1 MISVNDIL
9 AYADSIAPLCDA
21 LEWDNCGI
29 LCGDKNAQV
38 TKALV
43 CLDITKEVVD
53 EAKEKGCELIISHH
67 PVIFSGLKSIHP
79 DDVAYKLVSSG
90 IAAICLHTN
99 LDKAPD
105 IGVNAC
111 LANALDLKNTTLIKD
126 EFLCIG
132 ELETTMTGSQ
142 FALFVKEKLGANG
155 VRFTDSDIIKKVGVS
170 SGAGSEAV
178 EKMHTYGIDAL
189 VTGEVKHHHFLYAQS
204 HRLCVV
210 EAGHFATE
218 DVVVQPLVDI
228 LSNRFATVKFEK
240 SKSLCDMVSYL

>member
-79 DDVAYKLVSSG
+79 DDVAYKLVSSD
-90 IAAICLHTN
+90 IAAICLR
-99 LDKAPD
+99 LR
-105 IGVNAC
+105 
-111 LANALDLKNTTLIKD
+111 LLKMQGL
-126 EFLCIG
+126 
-132 ELETTMTGSQ
+132 
-142 FALFVKEKLGANG
+142 
-155 VRFTDSDIIKKVGVS
+155 R
-170 SGAGSEAV
+170 
-178 EKMHTYGIDAL
+178 
-189 VTGEVKHHHFLYAQS
+189 
-204 HRLCVV
+204 
-210 EAGHFATE
+210 
-218 DVVVQPLVDI
+218 
-228 LSNRFATVKFEK
+228 
-240 SKSLCDMVSYL
+240 